1 MSRVHICPWES
12 GGQRTCPLP
21 VLWVHPDGL
30 GRPPEPTFLGEGA
43 LRGKE
48 QEEQI
53 IPSRQNPDTLSIA
66 EAAGSGLGGAGGG
79 GELLWLLRGVTTLP
93 CFQVTPTEQ
102 GMKDVTQ
109 LLATYPQGFM
119 TWQGPIHPLVILCHP
134 DMVRALTNASGTH
147 TELVV
152 VGALAHLGL
161 LAPPCQAS
169 VQPLQDLALLPSFLL
184 ASSSFFP
191 SIQTCISPPPPPHAI
206 CF

>member
-21 VLWVHPDGL
+21 VPWVHPDGL
-30 GRPPEPTFLGEGA
+30 GKPPEPTFLGEGA

-48 QEEQI
+48 QEEADYPIQAQ
-53 IPSRQNPDTLSIA
+53 SGHTLRCR
-66 EAAGSGLGGAGGG
+66 GCRGR
-79 GELLWLLRGVTTLP
+79 LLWLLQGVTTLP

-161 LAPPCQAS
+161 LAPPCQAL